1 MKYINVCIIHK
12 GGRYYKI
19 NCEVETAINIE
30 MRSERKTYYTI
41 TETQQ
46 RQYQYQQQQRDQYV
60 NQHQNFTN
68 HIQPRSQGGS
78 QSINL
83 SPNYHQ
89 YNHHQQQYQN
99 VTSHHSSKES
109 VRVNNPFDE
118 SHATSYRPSS
128 NTCNRSLTSASC
140 PERPSLTG

>member
-1 MKYINVCIIHK
+1 MD
-12 GGRYYKI
+12 
-19 NCEVETAINIE
+19 IE

-46 RQYQYQQQQRDQYV
+46 RQYQYQQQQQHQYA

-68 HIQPRSQGGS
+68 HTQPRSQGGS
-78 QSINL
+78 QSNNL
-83 SPNYHQ
+83 SQNYHQ

-109 VRVNNPFDE
+109 IRVNNPFDE

-128 NTCNRSLTSASC
+128 NTCNRSLISASC

>member
-1 MKYINVCIIHK
+1 
-12 GGRYYKI
+12 
-19 NCEVETAINIE
+19 

-46 RQYQYQQQQRDQYV
+46 RQYQYQQQQQHQYA

-78 QSINL
+78 QTNNL
-83 SPNYHQ
+83 SQNYQQ
-89 YNHHQQQYQN
+89 YNHHQQQYQT
-99 VTSHHSSKES
+99 VTSHPSSKES
-109 VRVNNPFDE
+109 IRVNNPFDE
-118 SHATSYRPSS
+118 SHGIHSYRPSS
-128 NTCNRSLTSASC
+128 NTSNRSLTPASC